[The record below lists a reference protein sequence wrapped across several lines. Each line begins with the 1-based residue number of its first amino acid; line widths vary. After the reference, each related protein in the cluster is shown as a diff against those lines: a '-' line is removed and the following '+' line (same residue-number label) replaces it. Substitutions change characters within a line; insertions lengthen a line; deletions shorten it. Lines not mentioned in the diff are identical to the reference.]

1 MSDPLAYAIPEAA
14 AAVGVSES
22 TLRRAIADHS
32 LIARYIGRKP
42 VIQVREL
49 DAWLESLPSL
59 PPSHTA

>member
-1 MSDPLAYAIPEAA
+1 MTTPLALTIPDAA

-22 TLRRAIADHS
+22 TLRRAIATHS
-32 LIARYIGRKP
+32 LIARYVGTKP

-59 PPSHTA
+59 PPARTA